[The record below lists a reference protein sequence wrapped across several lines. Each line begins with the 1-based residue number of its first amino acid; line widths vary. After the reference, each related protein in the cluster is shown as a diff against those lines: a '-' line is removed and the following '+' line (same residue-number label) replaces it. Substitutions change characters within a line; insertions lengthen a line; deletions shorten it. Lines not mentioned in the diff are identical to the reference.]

1 MAILPILRMGH
12 PTLRRLA
19 EPLEL
24 PAKPEI
30 RRLAADMIE
39 TMVAA
44 PGVGLAAPQIGQSVR
59 MIVYQLPAAR
69 LEAQPDGD
77 EPTPPMPPTV
87 LINPVLRPLSEAQ
100 HYRAEGCLSIP
111 GIRGE
116 VPRYRHLSY
125 HGYDLDGQP
134 ISGEAHDFHAR
145 VLQHEV
151 DHLDG
156 VLYLDRMVDMMS
168 IGFLD
173 AMIEPAADADPIE
186 TVEKD

>member
-1 MAILPILRMGH
+1 MAILPIIRMGH
-12 PTLRRLA
+12 PVLRQLA
-19 EPLEL
+19 EPVEL

-30 RRLAADMIE
+30 RRLAVDMIE

-44 PGVGLAAPQIGQSVR
+44 PGVGLAAPQIGQSLR
-59 MIVYQLPAAR
+59 MIVYQMPLAR
-69 LEAQPDGD
+69 LQAQPDGD
-77 EPTPPMPPTV
+77 EPNAPMPPTV
-87 LINPVLRPLSEAQ
+87 LINPVLRPLSDDQ
-100 HYRAEGCLSIP
+100 RYRPEGCLSIP

-116 VPRYRHLSY
+116 VPRYRHIAYS
-125 HGYDLDGQP
+125 GYDLDGQE

-156 VLYLDRMVDMMS
+156 VLYLDRMVGMMS

-173 AMIEPAADADPIE
+173 AIPTEDDDE
-186 TVEKD
+186 ESEES